1 MRIIA
6 AGTYDPEFARN
17 RRLFTMLDA
26 AGHDVERC
34 QVDLWGGDRFDIPNQ
49 RKSTTLLNAIAAY
62 PKLIVRFMRCPKAD
76 LVLVLYPGWFDMF
89 IISILARLRRMPVV
103 FDIFIGLFDTVVSD
117 RQLVS
122 ARHPVGRLCR
132 LADWLSIRLATR
144 VIADTPAHADFFA
157 ASAGVSRDRI
167 GVVWLGA
174 QDDVFGPKPE
184 LRPVPGRILFHGTF
198 IRLQGIETIIR
209 AAKLLDDDDVELRI
223 VGSGQEQPMVDS
235 LLAELQP
242 ANVKLIGRV
251 PLDAVPEEIAQASV
265 CLGIFGTSG
274 KASRVVPNK
283 LYECLAVGRP
293 VITSDTP
300 AIRSAFAPSEVSMVP
315 VGDPVALAAEIRRLL
330 ADHDAREA
338 IAAAGH
344 AKYVETFSDAPLS
357 ALLEAELRSVLG

>member
-1 MRIIA
+1 
-6 AGTYDPEFARN
+6 
-17 RRLFTMLDA
+17 MLDG

-49 RKSTTLLNAIAAY
+49 RKSTTLLHALTAY
-62 PKLIVRFMRCPKAD
+62 PKLAYRFMRAPRAD
-76 LVLVLYPGWFDMF
+76 LVMVLYPGWFDML
-89 IISILARLRRMPVV
+89 IVSVLARIRRMPVV

-132 LADWLSIRLATR
+132 AVDWLSIRLATR

-157 ASAGVSRDRI
+157 ASAGVARDRI

-174 QDDVFGPKPE
+174 QDDVFGPMPS
-184 LRPVPGRILFHGTF
+184 LQPVSGRVVFHGTF
-198 IRLQGIETIIR
+198 IRLQGIETILR
-209 AAKLLDDDDVELRI
+209 AAKLLDNADDDIELRI
-223 VGSGQEQPMVDS
+223 IGSGQEQPMVDA

-242 ANVKLIGRV
+242 ANVTMVGRV
-251 PLDAVPEEIAQASV
+251 PLATIPSEIAQASV

-293 VITSDTP
+293 VITADTA
-300 AIRSAFAPSEVSMVP
+300 AIRSAFDDGEVATVP
-315 VGDPVALAAEIRRLL
+315 VGNPEALAAEIRRLL
-330 ADHDAREA
+330 ADGDAREA

-344 AKYVETFSDAPLS
+344 AKYLATFSDAPLS
-357 ALLEAELRSVLG
+357 ALLESELRKAVANPT